1 MAMTLHT
8 STFAHPAAPLRR
20 ALRYVSAALCAVAA
34 VLYLIL
40 FFTVR
45 ADEMASGVETT
56 YGAYLFLFVPYAVG
70 VVLLAR
76 ADQRLLWGVG
86 AVIQL
91 AVVGLYLAYGT
102 AAELSMAWGA
112 VLTGLQVALLALLGY
127 LALTPA
133 PGQGPHPDPG

>member
-1 MAMTLHT
+1 MAMTLQT

-20 ALRYVSAALCAVAA
+20 TLRYVSAAICASAA

-70 VVLLAR
+70 AVLLAVVDVR
-76 ADQRLLWGVG
+76 QLWAVG

-91 AVVGLYLAYGT
+91 AVVGLYAAFGT
-102 AAELSMAWGA
+102 AADLSLAWGA
-112 VLTGLQVALLALLGY
+112 VLTGLQVVLLALLAY

-133 PGQGPHPDPG
+133 PEASSSPGPG

>member
-1 MAMTLHT
+1 
-8 STFAHPAAPLRR
+8 
-20 ALRYVSAALCAVAA
+20 
-34 VLYLIL
+34 
-40 FFTVR
+40 
-45 ADEMASGVETT
+45 MASGAETT

-76 ADQRLLWGVG
+76 VDLRQPWGVG
-86 AVIQL
+86 AVIQF

-102 AAELSMAWGA
+102 AADLSLAWGA
-112 VLTGLQVALLALLGY
+112 VLTGLQVVLLALLGY

>member
-1 MAMTLHT
+1 MAMTLQT

-20 ALRYVSAALCAVAA
+20 TLRYVSAAICAVAA

-70 VVLLAR
+70 AVLLAVV
-76 ADQRLLWGVG
+76 DLRLLWAIG

-91 AVVGLYLAYGT
+91 AVVGLYLMFGT
-102 AAELSMAWGA
+102 AADLSMAWGA
-112 VLTGLQVALLALLGY
+112 VLTGLQVALFALLAY
-127 LALTPA
+127 LALTPTPA
-133 PGQGPHPDPG
+133 ANAHPGPG